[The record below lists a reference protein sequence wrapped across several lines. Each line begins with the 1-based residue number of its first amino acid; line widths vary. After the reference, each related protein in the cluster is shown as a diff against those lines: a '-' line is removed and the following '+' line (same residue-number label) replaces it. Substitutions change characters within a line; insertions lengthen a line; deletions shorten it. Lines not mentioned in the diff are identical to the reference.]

1 MGLCFLC
8 RCVGSMTG
16 PASDVSTTQF
26 YWDNDVTQDKPDP
39 DVWSHL
45 GGLTLQQD
53 QQDVSFIFNSIK
65 KTQEPENRSQESQIL
80 NEKDKTRLNHNCN
93 SVQQLR
99 PANQSGDT
107 WTSLPQTRPPP
118 LLGGFP
124 GQPRHGRSSQSWSG
138 LLPGLLPVRRAW
150 NASLGHLKQ
159 VPDVKGRQLYSE
171 LLPTSPYLQGSA
183 QPA

>member
-80 NEKDKTRLNHNCN
+80 NEKDKTRLNYNCN
-93 SVQQLR
+93 SVANSSDQPISLEIPGLPSLR
-99 PANQSGDT
+99 HILHLFWEDSPANRDT
-107 WTSLPQTRPPP
+107 VAIFSPGQVFFLDSSLCDVPGTPP
-118 LLGGFP
+118 LGI
-124 GQPRHGRSSQSWSG
+124 
-138 LLPGLLPVRRAW
+138 
-150 NASLGHLKQ
+150 
-159 VPDVKGRQLYSE
+159 
-171 LLPTSPYLQGSA
+171 
-183 QPA
+183 